1 MRALFYQVIKE
12 AKNGKVLL
20 DDEEWGIAFNT
31 IIYDNGKTKE
41 EYFNDRNMSTLVI
54 KNEEKF
60 IEVLKEYV
68 YYCFTL
74 NRRTM
79 KFYQDE
85 YDNKI
90 KMYMAY
96 LFINFSTEDFLNPVE
111 AIRRHIDFMLDNN
124 FDYLDDGFTIPL
136 GEIFEESNLHI
147 QRFNQSV
154 MMETPW
160 KVEIGLTKTVCL
172 EQVCCPLAEISYG
185 IREEN
190 GEKVCYVY
198 SMMKPKDKIK
208 SSDMEKIFRKRL
220 NRELY
225 KLNDGILEQENEE
238 YKRYKN
244 GEVNEYQ
251 ENITDVT
258 QSFVLALSVFITL
271 LQKEGISKIKVIPY
285 LPVRYLGRHI
295 SALNVTD
302 MLRQQELFDRNQ
314 RIQDNCTNKF
324 MRTFRRV
331 AYHMGSDLKMYS
343 VPYELD
349 EYMTFELNSKSHK
362 LNNPMLDKVSD
373 VILDKDFKIQT
384 K

>member
-20 DDEEWGIAFNT
+20 DGEEWGIAFNT
-31 IIYDNGKTKE
+31 IIYDNGKIKE

-54 KNEEKF
+54 KNEEEF
-60 IEVLKEYV
+60 IKALKEYV

-79 KFYQDE
+79 KLYRDE
-85 YDNKI
+85 YDYKI

-111 AIRRHIDFMLDNN
+111 AIRRHIDFMLDNT
-124 FDYLDDGFTIPL
+124 FDYLDDGVTIPL
-136 GEIFEESNLHI
+136 GETFGDSNLHI
-147 QRFNQSV
+147 QRFDQSV

-160 KVEIGLTKTVCL
+160 KVEVGLTKTVYL
-172 EQVCCPLAEISYG
+172 EQVGCPLAEVSYG
-185 IREEN
+185 IRKEN

-198 SMMKPKDKIK
+198 SMMKPKDKRE
-208 SSDMEKIFRKRL
+208 SSDREKLFRKRL

-225 KLNDGILEQENEE
+225 KLNDGVLDQETEE
-238 YKRYKN
+238 YRRYEN
-244 GEVNEYQ
+244 GKEKEYQ
-251 ENITDVT
+251 ENVTDVT
-258 QSFVLALSVFITL
+258 QSFVLALSVFVTL
-271 LQKEGISKIKVIPY
+271 LQKEGISKIKVVPY

-343 VPYELD
+343 FPYELD
-349 EYMTFELNSKSHK
+349 EYMTFELNSKSHELK
-362 LNNPMLDKVSD
+362 NPMLDKVSD
-373 VILDKDFKIQT
+373 TILENDFQKT
-384 K
+384 L